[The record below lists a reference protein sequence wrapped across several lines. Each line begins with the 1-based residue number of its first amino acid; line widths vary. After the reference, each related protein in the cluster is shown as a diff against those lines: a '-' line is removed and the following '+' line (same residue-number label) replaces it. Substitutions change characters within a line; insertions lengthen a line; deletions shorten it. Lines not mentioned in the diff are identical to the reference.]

1 MGSARVGQG
10 DRDRRK
16 GGGNALAARRGF
28 TLVELMI
35 VIAIIVVAFLAMSHT
50 LVSSMQ
56 LTGVNKESALA
67 TDGLRDTM
75 ETLQGVQDFGSVFR
89 LYNDNPLDDPGIA
102 GSAPGSGFAV
112 AGLQAVDGDPDGL
125 AGEIVFPTDGI
136 QLLEN
141 LAMPE
146 LGMPRD
152 LNGNGGIDPIDVGPA
167 GDDQYRILP
176 VLIRLHWKGSG
187 LERTMEIRTLLAD
200 R

>member
-10 DRDRRK
+10 DRDRRA
-16 GGGNALAARRGF
+16 GGGNAFAAQEGF

-35 VIAIIVVAFLAMSHT
+35 VIAIIVVAFLAMSQT

-75 ETLQGVQDFGSVFR
+75 ETLQGVQDFGTVFA

-102 GSAPGSGFAV
+102 GSAPGSNFAV

-125 AGEIVFPTDGI
+125 PGEIVFPTLLN
-136 QLLEN
+136 QLRED
-141 LAMPE
+141 LAIPE

-152 LNGNGGIDPIDVGPA
+152 LNGDGLVDSLDHGDPALTD
-167 GDDQYRILP
+167 YRILP
-176 VLIRLHWKGSG
+176 VLLRLHWKGSG
-187 LERTMEIRTLLAD
+187 VERTMEIRTLLAD